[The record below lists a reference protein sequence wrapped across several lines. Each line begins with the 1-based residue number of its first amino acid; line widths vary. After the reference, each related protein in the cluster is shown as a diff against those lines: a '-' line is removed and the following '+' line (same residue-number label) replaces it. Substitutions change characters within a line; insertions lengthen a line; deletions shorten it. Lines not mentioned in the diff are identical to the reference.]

1 MSEPHLFNIHTDGAA
16 RGNPGPA
23 AYAFVIA
30 RDGQPAV
37 EEHGCLGETTN
48 NVAEYAALVKAL
60 QRAKELGGRRKW
72 IHIECIVGG
81 AAPAR

>member
-1 MSEPHLFNIHTDGAA
+1 MSEGHVLNIHTDGAA

-30 RDGQPAV
+30 HDGQPAV

-48 NVAEYAALVKAL
+48 NIAEYAALVKAL
-60 QRAKELGGRRKW
+60 ERAKASAAGGW
-72 IHIECIVGG
+72 WST
-81 AAPAR
+81 ATAN